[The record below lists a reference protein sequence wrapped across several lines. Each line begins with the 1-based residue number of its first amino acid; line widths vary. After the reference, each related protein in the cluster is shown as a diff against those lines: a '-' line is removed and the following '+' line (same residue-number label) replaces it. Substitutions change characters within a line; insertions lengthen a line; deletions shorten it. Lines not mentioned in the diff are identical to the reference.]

1 MVHHTWAG
9 TFVLAALCL
18 VFPGLH
24 IVLLDSDCVPV
35 TLFEVEDLWREAQRL
50 QHCGFLGP
58 VPTGWGIER
67 GPGGPNDREPQ
78 GVILVT
84 EHNAEVNAGF
94 TVLRGSNHIPPL
106 REEDWQRIPLNG
118 GKSQEPFLRECI
130 ERVVAAYWEVVSTM
144 VANGRDDRDMTPA
157 ECQAWIQ
164 TGVGSGTLLW
174 T

>member
-1 MVHHTWAG
+1 MESPLSNIVP
-9 TFVLAALCL
+9 LDC
-18 VFPGLH
+18 FP
-24 IVLLDSDCVPV
+24 
-35 TLFEVEDLWREAQRL
+35 
-50 QHCGFLGP
+50 GP
-58 VPTGWGIER
+58 VPTSSWA
-67 GPGGPNDREPQ
+67 GGLNLDQVDQTALTDREPQ

-84 EHNAEVNAGF
+84 KHNAEANAGF
-94 TVLRGSNHIPPL
+94 TVLRGSNHTPPL

-118 GKSQEPFLRECI
+118 GVSQEPFLRECI

-144 VANGRDDRDMTPA
+144 VSNGRDDRDMTPA